1 MPKLAQISTFK
12 SMRLVLF
19 SIAVLLFVQC
29 GKADLRVAMADVSI
43 SSWEESASV
52 EYINNDTTTRYDM
65 SIVLHTN
72 SRFDF
77 SDMELEVTM
86 TSPDAIRHTERI
98 ALSCN
103 SEQEAKASSG
113 GDIEIPYRRD
123 VRFAHKGEYHISLRP
138 LQDVVGVEAAG
149 ITFQTKR

>member
-43 SSWEESASV
+43 NSWEESASV

-103 SEQEAKASSG
+103 SEQEAKASGG

-123 VRFAHKGEYHISLRP
+123 VKLSAKGTYQFSLRP
-138 LQDVVGVEAAG
+138 LKPITGVEAAG
-149 ITFQTKR
+149 INFQQQ